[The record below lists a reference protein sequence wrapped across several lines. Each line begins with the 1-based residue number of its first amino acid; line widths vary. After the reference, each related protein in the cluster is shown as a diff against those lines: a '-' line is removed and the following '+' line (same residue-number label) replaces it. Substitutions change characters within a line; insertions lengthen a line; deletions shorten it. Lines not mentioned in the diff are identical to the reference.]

1 MSWCPS
7 HARRST
13 RAALAGLL
21 MCALTCAGAGTV
33 AADTSGPDPAPAAT
47 TSTAPAD
54 EEVSGLVDIGDGRK
68 IYAACKG
75 TNARSGSPTVVLIA
89 GKGNGA
95 DDWMSIL
102 DPDDPAHDAPGDD
115 LPWRNTGIER
125 SSDSVFDQVSRSTR
139 VCTYDR
145 PDVRVKGP
153 DVSTPRPQP
162 HSIDADVN
170 DLGAMLTA
178 LGEPGPY
185 VLVAHSYGG
194 LIATL
199 YARTHPQ
206 NIAGLV
212 MVDAVTERMAE
223 VAGAEAVK
231 TWDASNAQTSPESR
245 EGVHILDAFRKINA
259 APPPPAVPAVVLSA
273 DKPWR
278 TDLLPPEAKKGEQV
292 TFEDWLVSQQRLAE
306 SLDAREHITNTDSG
320 HDIYLYQPRLVID
333 AICDVVAAT
342 PSPPA
347 S

>member
-1 MSWCPS
+1 
-7 HARRST
+7 
-13 RAALAGLL
+13 
-21 MCALTCAGAGTV
+21 
-33 AADTSGPDPAPAAT
+33 
-47 TSTAPAD
+47 
-54 EEVSGLVDIGDGRK
+54 
-68 IYAACKG
+68 
-75 TNARSGSPTVVLIA
+75 
-89 GKGNGA
+89 
-95 DDWMSIL
+95 
-102 DPDDPAHDAPGDD
+102 
-115 LPWRNTGIER
+115 
-125 SSDSVFDQVSRSTR
+125 
-139 VCTYDR
+139 
-145 PDVRVKGP
+145 
-153 DVSTPRPQP
+153 
-162 HSIDADVN
+162 
-170 DLGAMLTA
+170 MLTA

-231 TWDASNAQTSPESR
+231 KWDASNAQTSPESR

-259 APPPPAVPAVVLSA
+259 AAPAPAPAVPAVVLSA

-292 TFEDWLVSQQRLAE
+292 TFEDWLASQQRLAE
-306 SLDAREHITNTDSG
+306 SLGAREHITNTDSG
-320 HDIYLYQPRLVID
+320 HDIYLYQPRLVD

-342 PSPPA
+342 SSPPA